1 MVDVDWEI
9 STIEMA
15 MNRSSSPG
23 TFTKSLNQDETSS
36 QPTKN
41 EAEVDAKI
49 ARIRARN
56 EALLKRQA
64 EIEADRRS
72 AEEKLA
78 SVTVR
83 SQVFELRFEIYTLT
97 PLFVRNEFQ
106 IRITFYV

>member
-36 QPTKN
+36 QPNKN

-49 ARIRARN
+49 AKIRARN

-83 SQVFELRFEIYTLT
+83 SQVFKLRFEIYTLN
-97 PLFVRNEFQ
+97 PW
-106 IRITFYV
+106 

>member
-1 MVDVDWEI
+1 
-9 STIEMA
+9 MA

-23 TFTKSLNQDETSS
+23 TFTKSLNQDETST
-36 QPTKN
+36 QPNKN

-49 ARIRARN
+49 AKIRARN

-78 SVTVR
+78 SVTIR
-83 SQVFELRFEIYTLT
+83 SQVFTLRFAIYTLN
-97 PLFVRNEFQ
+97 PWQKMSFRLELLFIFGYNDIF
-106 IRITFYV
+106 

>member
-1 MVDVDWEI
+1 
-9 STIEMA
+9 

-23 TFTKSLNQDETSS
+23 TFTKSLNQDETST
-36 QPTKN
+36 QPNKK

-49 ARIRARN
+49 AKIRARN

-78 SVTVR
+78 SVTKTL
-83 SQVFELRFEIYTLT
+83 SIY
-97 PLFVRNEFQ
+97 F
-106 IRITFYV
+106 